1 MHGVEPALLA
11 FCLVSGLGETL
22 YWTSYHAY
30 FALLGDAEH
39 RGHQLGASV
48 ALSALIGIV
57 APLIGAWA
65 LLGPGPRSTFAAAGL
80 VQALA
85 VLPLVATPNVRVP
98 RTAPGALRASLP
110 GVGLATADGWFAV
123 SYVLVWQIALFLSLD
138 RSVAAYG
145 GAVALAATVGALTSL
160 FLGRHIDAGHGRQAV
175 AIAFS
180 AISLTLL
187 ARAWSVGTPWLAVAA
202 NALGAFASCL
212 MVPAQMTPVYNLAK
226 ASPCALRFHVAAEGG
241 WDLGHIAG
249 CLCAALLVAHGAA
262 LGSVIPHR
270 VPRRGGSGVPAAP
283 LLPASRRLAPRL
295 RGCIRVAPRHV
306 ANHPGLPETRGHLP
320 RRHRGDQGRAARLSA
335 THSSAAADAL
345 ASWRTTSADVTGF
358 VRSALGGLRLLI
370 VSDRSTSRACARSAP
385 TRHFSRGICANGS
398 KRKWRRAFAC
408 VIWSISASGTPA
420 SWASRSSGE
429 RGQVVSECG

>member
-1 MHGVEPALLA
+1 MAFLRNPAVNWINLHSGIHALASGMGGAFVLVYLLRAGVSVPETLCAMALICTTRFAIRPLVLRAAGIGLKPLVIGGTLLAALQYPLLAEVHGLEPALLV

-30 FALLGDAEH
+30 FAVLGDAEH
-39 RGHQLGASV
+39 RGHQLGANV

-65 LLGPGPRSTFAAAGL
+65 LLGLGPRPTFAAAGL

-85 VLPLVATPNVRVP
+85 ALPLVATPNVRVP
-98 RTAPGALRASLP
+98 HTAPGALRASLP
-110 GVGLATADGWFAV
+110 GVGLFAADGWSAAP
-123 SYVLVWQIALFLSLD
+123 YVLVWQIALFFSLD

-187 ARAWSVGTPWLAVAA
+187 ARASSVGTPWLAVAA

-249 CLCAALLVAHGAA
+249 CLSAALLIAHGAA
-262 LGSVIPHR
+262 LGSVIPIAFLG
-270 VPRRGGSGVPAAP
+270 VAGQVFLLRRYYLRLGAW
-283 LLPASRRLAPRL
+283 RRA
-295 RGCIRVAPRHV
+295 
-306 ANHPGLPETRGHLP
+306 
-320 RRHRGDQGRAARLSA
+320 
-335 THSSAAADAL
+335 SAAA
-345 ASWRTTSADVTGF
+345 SE
-358 VRSALGGLRLLI
+358 
-370 VSDRSTSRACARSAP
+370 SRVA
-385 TRHFSRGICANGS
+385 T
-398 KRKWRRAFAC
+398 
-408 VIWSISASGTPA
+408 
-420 SWASRSSGE
+420 
-429 RGQVVSECG
+429 